1 MKTYIQHWNNKE
13 RLIIVCDEGSVF
25 VDITVSPN
33 KLDRKAFI
41 WGLNVYPDY
50 RGMGFGS
57 SLLKYTE
64 DCVKKQNIDKVELE
78 WEASSPLWVYNWY
91 VRKGYKEIEFNEGY
105 SRLCK
110 TFEKQ

>member
-64 DCVKKQNIDKVELE
+64 DCVKKTKYRQG
-78 WEASSPLWVYNWY
+78 
-91 VRKGYKEIEFNEGY
+91 R
-105 SRLCK
+105 
-110 TFEKQ
+110 T